1 MVSLLLFLSLTMLV
15 LALSLIFYAVC
26 KVCDSYLVPAIEV
39 FIKQYMIPEEVAG
52 VTLIAFGSACPE
64 LLLNIVSAQENE
76 SALSQP
82 AILGSAMIAFGFI
95 PPLCCYFST
104 KPSLRLKTRP
114 MLRDCAVYCL
124 ALLAFL
130 NFTQDGITSPVEM
143 IAMVGI
149 YVFYVLSVLVF
160 SDGEVPGSGAGADDD
175 GDEEASLL
183 PVASRD
189 TNKDSS
195 KPNTMGPKSAR
206 RSLTAGATAADL
218 EFEGEQGEIDK
229 VMIRS
234 NGNESG
240 KKKRCYDTRQ
250 KCNALG
256 QCSNRLIQILDAA
269 SSAVLVY
276 TIPSLTGLHMR
287 NQLAQITDGAGS
299 PTHAQ
304 SKSADEKAGGG
315 HRVNVVRAGLVLAC
329 SILHITV
336 LVSLLIKCCIMLLEV
351 LPGVSSTT
359 IGGTIVA
366 FGSQLPDIMSSAALA
381 RNGFCDAAMA
391 GAIGSQVINLT
402 LGVALPALS
411 LLITGARGQINLE
424 EISSIGLL
432 TCLVLAVMFF
442 YLMCTVPLTSIIAK
456 SALPEH
462 IKLTKFWAC
471 LLLTFFCVSYALF
484 VGINETY

>member
-1 MVSLLLFLSLTMLV
+1 MVAVLLFLSLTLLV

-26 KVCDSYLVPAIEV
+26 KVCDSHLVPAIEV

-160 SDGEVPGSGAGADDD
+160 SDGEAPGSGAGVDYD

-183 PVASRD
+183 PVASRV
-189 TNKDSS
+189 TNKT
-195 KPNTMGPKSAR
+195 KTMGPKSAR
-206 RSLTAGATAADL
+206 RSLNAGATAADL
-218 EFEGEQGEIDK
+218 EFEGGQAETDE

-234 NGNESG
+234 DGDESG
-240 KKKRCYDTRQ
+240 KKERCYDTRQ

-256 QCSNRLIQILDAA
+256 QCSNRMIQILDTA

-276 TIPSLTGLHMR
+276 TIPSLTGLHTSS
-287 NQLAQITDGAGS
+287 QVAQITDGVDS
-299 PTHAQ
+299 STNAQ

-315 HRVNVVRAGLVLAC
+315 HRVNVVRAGFVLAC

-442 YLMCTVPLTSIIAK
+442 YLMCTVPLASIIAK
-456 SALPEH
+456 RALPEH